1 MDFNDSPEEALFR
14 ADFRSWLV
22 ENAPGEVPH
31 DSDEREAFER
41 AWHRKLAEA
50 GYDWLS
56 LPKAYGG
63 QGLPESF
70 EAIFNDELGRSGAP
84 FPLGQGHLAQ
94 ALARYGSEEQKA
106 THLRSLL
113 EHTRR
118 WCQGFSEPGAGSD
131 LAALST
137 RAERYRAP
145 DGSGRYRISGQKIWT
160 SDARY
165 SQMCFL
171 LARSEPELSK
181 HRGISVFLVPMDL
194 PGIEVQTIVTAYG
207 SNEFA
212 QVFFDGVDVAADAV
226 LGTPGQGWEIAT
238 FLLGFERGPADNGWI
253 ARMRRTIQSLEEGIR
268 NGDLSADT
276 SARIAVTRAEVALR
290 TLEIQAQ
297 RTLSRRMGGE
307 TPGALGSIDKLL
319 LTRADRAVHRA
330 MLDLLGS
337 EVLARR
343 TPRLDDYFWSLSQ
356 SIFGGTSQI
365 QRNIVAQRVLGMPR
379 N

>member
-1 MDFNDSPEEALFR
+1 MDFKDSPEEARFR
-14 ADFRSWLV
+14 AEFRSWLAEHV
-22 ENAPGEVPH
+22 PGEVPH
-31 DSDEREAFER
+31 DSDARERFER
-41 AWHRKLAEA
+41 SWHRKLAEA

-84 FPLGQGHLAQ
+84 FPLGQAHLAQ
-94 ALARYGSEEQKA
+94 ALARYGTETQKA
-106 THLRSLL
+106 AHLRGLL
-113 EHTRR
+113 EHTHR

-137 RAERYRAP
+137 RAERYRTP
-145 DGSGRYRISGQKIWT
+145 DGDERYRIRGQKIWT

-171 LARSEPELSK
+171 LARSEPDLPK
-181 HRGISVFLVPMDL
+181 HQGISALLVPMDL

-212 QVFFDGVDVAADAV
+212 QVFFDNVDVGADAV
-226 LGTPGQGWEIAT
+226 LGAPGQGWEIAT

-253 ARMRRTIQSLEEGIR
+253 ARMRRTIQTLEER
-268 NGDLSADT
+268 VRQLPAD
-276 SARIAVTRAEVALR
+276 APERIAVARAEVALR
-290 TLEIQAQ
+290 AVEIQAQ

-307 TPGALGSIDKLL
+307 TPGALGSVDKLL

-330 MLDLLGS
+330 MVDLLGP

-343 TPRLDDYFWSLSQ
+343 SPRLDDYFWSLSQ

-365 QRNIVAQRVLGMPR
+365 QRNIVAQRVLGMPKK
-379 N
+379 